1 MRELYRYYVPDGN
14 YSQPLVSPLQAA
26 DLSGLPAALILSAEH
41 DVLRDEAEAYAARL
55 QAAGCGATYSRDCY
69 VLHAEWGK

>member
-1 MRELYRYYVPDGN
+1 MRDLFRYYVPDGN

-26 DLSGLPAALILSAEH
+26 DLSGLPAALIFSAEY

-55 QAAGCGATYSRDCY
+55 QAARCETRRSLLTALRIAMWQS
-69 VLHAEWGK
+69 